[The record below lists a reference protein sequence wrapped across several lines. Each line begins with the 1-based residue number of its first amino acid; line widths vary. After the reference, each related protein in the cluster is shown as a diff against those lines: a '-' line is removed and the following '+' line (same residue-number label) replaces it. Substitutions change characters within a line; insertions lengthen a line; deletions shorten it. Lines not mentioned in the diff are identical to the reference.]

1 MARKEIEDKLILKEV
16 KKYRRWAKLKG
27 YTRDR
32 YSLISYYNRKNK
44 VKGKGGIYYITLG
57 KRRYRFDEMENLFI
71 KN

>member
-1 MARKEIEDKLILKEV
+1 MERSEDKMIADEV

-44 VKGKGGIYYITLG
+44 VKSIGGIYYITLG
-57 KRRYRFDEMENLFI
+57 KRKYRFNEMENLFT